1 MKKVYEVKVWES
13 YHKVFKVEAQ
23 DAKEAEELAE
33 TKRERGEFDMTGA
46 ELEGRNC
53 YADDHP
59 DDPDKFGSFK
69 VSLSVDFR
77 EWYNGCILKACKGD
91 RLSAA
96 LNDAKEKMINGEF
109 NFGLLKEFD
118 VHISV
123 SDDCGD
129 DYGEEALF
137 RETSANKKRF
147 LTNFRDAIDKTLE
160 CWTEEPENGNDAI

>member
-46 ELEGRNC
+46 ELEGRDC

-69 VSLSVDFR
+69 VFLSVDFR

-91 RLSAA
+91 RLSKA
-96 LNDAKEKMINGEF
+96 LDDVKEKMINGEF
-109 NFGLLKEFD
+109 NFGLLKEFN

-137 RETSANKKRF
+137 RETMANKKRF
-147 LTNFRDAIDKTLE
+147 LTSFRDAINKTLE